1 MQFGGSLLATGTEV
15 VFKWL
20 FCADYTTPLAC
31 LSSTFCKLQKIGID
45 WPSLS
50 KPGRVRDN
58 CLQFGQGGEK
68 PR

>member
-1 MQFGGSLLATGTEV
+1 VQ
-15 VFKWL
+15 K
-20 FCADYTTPLAC
+20 
-31 LSSTFCKLQKIGID
+31 SSTFCKLQKIVID

-68 PR
+68 PRCDRVRPPGITLRFLHDFP